1 MGGRFSA
8 QWQRCPLLR
17 SPLCQILFTC
27 FPRTSA
33 CTHCSQQRRASAL
46 GTSLAETVRF
56 QEPPRRAGPGPSERS
71 HAAAFRKQPGLPS
84 RNQIVPCSVCTPGLS
99 DSATRIESSRT
110 RSCLTHPG
118 ISSSRSELQDIKPGA
133 ALGQILWLYYVIS

>member
-33 CTHCSQQRRASAL
+33 CTHCSQQHRASAL

-56 QEPPRRAGPGPSERS
+56 QEQTQKSWAGSFRKVSRSSVQEAAGPAKQEPNCTVLRVYARAERLCYPY
-71 HAAAFRKQPGLPS
+71 RKLKDQELPY
-84 RNQIVPCSVCTPGLS
+84 TPGHQQQEVR
-99 DSATRIESSRT
+99 AAGHKTRRST
-110 RSCLTHPG
+110 RPDPL
-118 ISSSRSELQDIKPGA
+118 
-133 ALGQILWLYYVIS
+133 ALLRD